1 MPSLKKISVLENK
14 SEYDNN
20 IYEKDKILTIRNKTK
35 LEKNK
40 NLLYWYKKLYTQQF
54 EGIEDIANKNILE
67 IGSGTSP
74 LKKYYPNVITSD
86 VMELDYL
93 DYCFDAHKIDSND
106 KILNGSLDIITLTN
120 VLHHLNDPIL
130 FLINS
135 QEKLKS
141 GGKIIFTEPFFSSI
155 SNFVYKYIHHEPV
168 DMKIN
173 TPKLPDVQGPLYSAN
188 IALPFLIFYSN
199 QNWDKCLSN
208 IYSFSLTN
216 TKYYSSLSYMYT
228 GGISR
233 NIPIPFILYK
243 TLYNFDN
250 FFAKRFPNLFASFF
264 TITLT
269 KK

>member
-1 MPSLKKISVLENK
+1 MPSIKKISELENK
-14 SEYDNN
+14 SEYNN
-20 IYEKDKILTIRNKTK
+20 DIYEKDKLLTIRNKAK

-40 NLLYWYKKLYTQQF
+40 NLLYWYKKLYSQQF
-54 EGIEDIANKNILE
+54 EGIVGIENINILE

-74 LKKYYPNVITSD
+74 LKKYYPNVMTSD
-86 VMELDYL
+86 VIELNYL

-120 VLHHLNDPIL
+120 VLHHLEDPIL

-135 QEKLKS
+135 QVKLKP

-155 SNFVYKYIHHEPV
+155 SHFIYKYIHHEPV

-173 TPKLPDVQGPLYSAN
+173 TPKLPDVLGPLYSAN

-199 QNWDKCLSN
+199 QNWDKSLSN
-208 IYSFSLTN
+208 IYSFSVTK
-216 TKYYSSLSYMYT
+216 TKYYSCLSYMYT

-233 NIPIPFILYK
+233 NIPIPFIIYKILY
-243 TLYNFDN
+243 YMDY
-250 FFAKRFPNLFASFF
+250 FFAKRFPKLFASFF
-264 TITLT
+264 TLTLT